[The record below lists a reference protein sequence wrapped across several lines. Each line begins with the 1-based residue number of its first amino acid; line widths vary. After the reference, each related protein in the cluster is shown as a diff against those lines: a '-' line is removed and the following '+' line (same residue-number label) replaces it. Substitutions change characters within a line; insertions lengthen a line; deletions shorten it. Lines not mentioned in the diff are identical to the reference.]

1 MKNSKV
7 IISGSKIFPFRKYFT
22 LIELL
27 ACQGVAQRAKR
38 SIKFTLIELLVVIA
52 IIAILAAMLLP
63 ALGQAKERAKSI
75 TCINQQ
81 KQIGLAFIFYYDDY
95 NDLLPNNLGLNGA
108 DFWRDLTGAYI
119 YQGMTKSALKT
130 YLSGLSIYSC
140 PKAITLHATNK
151 ATYGMNNYAGS
162 TNLTYAQLLPK
173 ISSVKAP
180 SQTCLFGDS
189 KFISSGPYWGQTIG
203 GMLEGSPSGC
213 TAPDLEHNSKANL
226 SFFDGHVEPLGYS
239 QIPPYSYNTAAE
251 KLFWRGIK

>member
-22 LIELL
+22 L
-27 ACQGVAQRAKR
+27 V
-38 SIKFTLIELLVVIA
+38 ELLVVIA
-52 IIAILAAMLLP
+52 IIAILASMLLP
-63 ALGQAKERAKSI
+63 ALSQVKDKAKSI

-81 KQIGLAFIFYYDDY
+81 KQIGTAFIFYYDDY

-130 YLSGLSIYSC
+130 YISGLSIYSC

-162 TNLTYAQLLPK
+162 TNPTYAQILPK

-189 KFISSGPYWGQTIG
+189 QFVSSGPYWGQTIS
-203 GMLEGSPSGC
+203 GSAESI
-213 TAPDLEHNSKANL
+213 APDCEHSNKANL
-226 SFFDGHVEPLGYS
+226 AFFDNHVEPLGRYE
-239 QIPPYSYNTAAE
+239 IPASSYLSTAG